1 MDFNN
6 KLNQRIN
13 STSDM
18 SYVNYENLQVL
29 KRRLTHTKNLII
41 TGLVF
46 TLVGVII
53 LVVGG
58 SMLAA
63 DTPGFASISI
73 MFLGGLLATVVPIVF
88 KVYYTGRVWSLRWE
102 VENKYVTN
110 DQETYHQK
118 ADAVSALI
126 TAKVLVSISWIALW
140 LILDFVAI
148 FNLLKARNILDTLSK
163 N

>member
-63 DTPGFASISI
+63 DT
-73 MFLGGLLATVVPIVF
+73 
-88 KVYYTGRVWSLRWE
+88 
-102 VENKYVTN
+102 
-110 DQETYHQK
+110 
-118 ADAVSALI
+118 
-126 TAKVLVSISWIALW
+126 
-140 LILDFVAI
+140 
-148 FNLLKARNILDTLSK
+148 
-163 N
+163 